1 MRLSLK
7 LSKAAE
13 ALAVQ
18 AQQVT
23 ANLRHDRGLVSPAV
37 PQKVVVSFV
46 VVPIFRK
53 IVLTMVTH
61 LGEKVVANAY
71 LAGKSKGFK
80 GSKGKSKDGMM
91 SAISMDPYEQFAM
104 SKGKG
109 KMKGKFKPSVGVYG
123 MDFNYD
129 MYPMEMMESSKS
141 STTNRAQPVVPVG
154 YGMLDCGAT
163 ASAGPEAVAKKL
175 ISHLR
180 TFDENLNVEL
190 NYDRRPFFRYGSG
203 KWGQA
208 SYHAV
213 VTPSL
218 APHRSFEM
226 YVLENP
232 PEYYEPWYTDDML
245 VPILVGM
252 DHLRKT
258 GLIFDF
264 SDGHAVHGKDP
275 HPVPYTMNQNYKGHY
290 MVNIVHYMFDQAP
303 AQAAMLQHYGAEV
316 FHEDPWGSG

>member
-1 MRLSLK
+1 MVGVMRLSLK

-13 ALAVQ
+13 ALAVEARRTWSP

-23 ANLRHDRGLVSPAV
+23 ANLRQDRGLVSPAV

-226 YVLENP
+226 
-232 PEYYEPWYTDDML
+232 
-245 VPILVGM
+245 
-252 DHLRKT
+252 
-258 GLIFDF
+258 
-264 SDGHAVHGKDP
+264 
-275 HPVPYTMNQNYKGHY
+275 
-290 MVNIVHYMFDQAP
+290 
-303 AQAAMLQHYGAEV
+303 
-316 FHEDPWGSG
+316 